1 MTRSKSIVSP
11 DRRPTDRELRWLSH
25 IDRHGPQSSA
35 FLFEL
40 TRDTHRCKDTA
51 LRDMKSLR
59 EAEYFRYPKQQDQIA
74 KANFNPHVY
83 DLTAKGF
90 EFLSYHRPLEHRTRP
105 TGHWWHSFWVSSV
118 SSAIEISGT
127 KAGLR
132 YVPATRILGI
142 KGAPMAI
149 PLRRGKLIPD
159 QLFAIKYAD
168 GYRAFALE
176 VDRGTEP
183 VRSQAAR
190 KSLLR
195 SAAQYREVLDVKLHQ
210 RHYGLKSNLI
220 VFWVFMSQAR
230 QQQFLELIQEN
241 HGCYQTAVCPP
252 GFPTWASVNKVTGP
266 ICAYQA
272 RQK

>member
-1 MTRSKSIVSP
+1 MTRSKSIFSP

-90 EFLSYHRPLEHRTRP
+90 EYLSYHRPLERCTRP
-105 TGHWWHSFWVSSV
+105 TGHWWHSLWVSSV

-127 KAGLR
+127 KAGLG

-142 KGAPMAI
+142 KDAPMAI

-159 QLFAIKYAD
+159 QLFAIKYAE

-190 KSLLR
+190 KSLQR
-195 SAAQYREVLDVKLHQ
+195 SVVQYREVLDGRLHQ

-230 QQQFLELIQEN
+230 EQQFLDLLEADRSYY
-241 HGCYQTAVCPP
+241 HTTVCPS
-252 GFPTWASVNKVTGP
+252 GFPKWASINKVTES

>member
-1 MTRSKSIVSP
+1 MA
-11 DRRPTDRELRWLSH
+11 H

-90 EFLSYHRPLEHRTRP
+90 EYLSYHRPLERRTRP
-105 TGHWWHSFWVSSV
+105 TGHWWHSLWVSSV

-127 KAGLR
+127 KAGLG

-142 KGAPMAI
+142 KDAPMAI

-190 KSLLR
+190 KSLAR
-195 SAAQYREVLDVKLHQ
+195 SVSQYREVLEERLHQ
-210 RHYGLKSNLI
+210 SHYGLQSNLL
-220 VFWVFMSQAR
+220 VLWSFMSLAR
-230 QQQFLELIQEN
+230 QRQFEKLTADSPSFISTLI
-241 HGCYQTAVCPP
+241 PSP
-252 GFPTWASVNKVTGP
+252 FPRAALVKQGATLVSR
-266 ICAYQA
+266 I
-272 RQK
+272 